1 MADIK
6 IYGTLKNDT
15 GEPIA
20 YASQVVDDES
30 GKTVV
35 ELIKGMGGGG
45 TAGESMTAEEAQ
57 NLVDSIFD

>member
-20 YASQVVDDES
+20 YASQVIDEAT
-30 GKTVV
+30 GKTID
-35 ELIKGMGGGG
+35 ELLSGSGSIDANEISDDTINELAKEIL
-45 TAGESMTAEEAQ
+45 ES
-57 NLVDSIFD
+57 